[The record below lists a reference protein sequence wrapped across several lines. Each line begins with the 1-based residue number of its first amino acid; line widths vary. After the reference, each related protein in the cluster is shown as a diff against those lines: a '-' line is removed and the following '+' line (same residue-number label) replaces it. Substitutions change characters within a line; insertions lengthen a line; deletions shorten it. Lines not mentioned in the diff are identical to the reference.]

1 MSAILFGSISTVADT
16 SELQRQAF
24 NEAFA
29 AHGLDW
35 HWSREDYLPLLETQR
50 RQRRIAEHA
59 QTAGEEV
66 DAAAIHATKSE
77 LFQQRLAASGVTPRP
92 GVAETIAAAG
102 EDGVKVALVTTT
114 APENV
119 VRADRRAR
127 RPAASASTWSWTAR
141 ASTQPKPDGAA
152 YAFALERLGEA
163 TGGCVAIEDNV
174 AGVASAATAG
184 LRCVAFP
191 NENTAGHD
199 FEQADERVE
208 RLEYAHLPRASIA

>member
-16 SELQRQAF
+16 SELQREAF
-24 NEAFA
+24 NAAFA

-35 HWSREDYLPLLETQR
+35 HWSREDYLPLLER
-50 RQRRIAEHA
+50 SGGSARIAEHA
-59 QTAGEEV
+59 QTAGDEV

-119 VRADRRAR
+119 SALI
-127 RPAASASTWSWTAR
+127 AALGDLGERFDLVMDGSAVP
-141 ASTQPKPDGAA
+141 QPKPDGAA

-163 TGGCVAIEDNV
+163 TGGCIAIEDNV
-174 AGVASAATAG
+174 AGVASASTAG

-208 RLEYAHLPRASIA
+208 RLEYAHLRGLIA